1 MQETFPELYI
11 DGEKVDFTTG
21 SLTKQGNST
30 ASKLSFTIAG
40 DSVTYRKY
48 WNKKDLYYFDKSDNI
63 PMFRGFI
70 MNAEINSNFSIN
82 FMALDVLGYLTGID
96 RAAVSLT
103 NQDNIDGLTVGGALK
118 RMISLANLDDRIGT
132 DYLGDTNPVLLMPRT
147 RGRVMIL
154 DTITSQLLNVF
165 NTDTSTLPLRNFLKV
180 IDDGNKGQLI
190 FELQSDIDS
199 NNPIHRFDYTD
210 NITSFNVQ
218 NRKIP
223 TVITVKGKNN
233 ASALFKHE
241 SASAAFGGHA
251 FNVSKP
257 NLTSR
262 AQCMDFAQKIFNA
275 NIQNQYEYSLETP
288 EGAYLEE
295 NDIVEIID
303 KDTDISG
310 NFRIIG
316 KTITFGNGS
325 YSINLEINKQLPL
338 LDSFLV

>member
-11 DGEKVDFTTG
+11 DGERVDFTTG

-48 WNKKDLYYFDKSDNI
+48 WNKEVLYYFDKSDNT

-70 MNAEINSNFSIN
+70 MNAEINANFSVN
-82 FMALDVLGYLTGID
+82 FMALDVLGFLTGID

-103 NQDNIDGLTVGGALK
+103 NQDNIDGLTIGAALK
-118 RMISLANLDDRIGT
+118 KMISLAELDDKIGT
-132 DYLGDTNPVLLMPRT
+132 DYLGDTNPVALMPKT

-154 DTITSQLLNVF
+154 DTITTQLINVF
-165 NTDTSTLPLRNFLKV
+165 NTNTSTLPLRNYLKV
-180 IDDGNKGQLI
+180 VDDGNKGQLV
-190 FELQSDIDS
+190 FELQRDVDS
-199 NNPIHRFDYTD
+199 TPPKHRFDYTS
-210 NITSFNVQ
+210 NITSFTVQ

-223 TVITVKGKNN
+223 TVITVQGKN

-241 SASAAFGGHA
+241 SAAAALGGYA
-251 FNVSKP
+251 FNVTKS

-275 NIQNQYEYSLETP
+275 NIQNHYEYSLETP

-303 KDTDISG
+303 RDTDING

-316 KTITFGNGS
+316 KNISFGNGS

-338 LDSFLV
+338 LDSFLS